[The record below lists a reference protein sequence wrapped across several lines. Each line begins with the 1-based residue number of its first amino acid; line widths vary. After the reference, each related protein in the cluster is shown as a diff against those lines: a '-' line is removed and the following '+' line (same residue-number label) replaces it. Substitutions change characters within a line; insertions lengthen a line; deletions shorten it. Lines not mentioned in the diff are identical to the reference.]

1 MDKILII
8 NNDDDTMSLL
18 KIWFERRSYKVK
30 YTSSGENIPQLM
42 KEFEPKVV
50 LIDIIQKDAAIEI
63 KNNKE
68 TCDIPVILMT
78 GYTSR
83 HTPLEVMVDDTIEK
97 PFDMQLLER
106 KIDRLIDLA
115 SLK

>member
-30 YTSSGENIPQLM
+30 YTSNGDNIPQLI

-50 LIDIIQKDAAIEI
+50 LIDVLQKAAAVEI
-63 KNNKE
+63 KKNEE
-68 TCDIPVILMT
+68 TCDVPVILMT

-83 HTPLEVMVDDTIEK
+83 QTPLEVMVDDTIEK
-97 PFDMQLLER
+97 PFNLSLLEK
-106 KIDRLIDLA
+106 KIEKLI
-115 SLK
+115 S